1 MNKIT
6 FPEAHLNSVREFLGE
21 EFPQWE
27 KAFDIPAPTSIRIN
41 PFKWK
46 SELPSDKIPW
56 TSTGF
61 YLPER
66 PSFTHDPLFHGG
78 CYYVQEA
85 SSMCIEQVFRQH
97 INTNENLRVLDLCG
111 APGGKSTL
119 AISLLNENSL
129 LVSNEVI
136 RTRANILAENL
147 SKWGR
152 DQFVV
157 TNTDPERFASL
168 PGFFDLVIADLP
180 CSGEGLFRRDPE
192 AANEWSPANV
202 DLCSSRQ
209 RRIVL
214 DVWPALK
221 ENGLLIYSTCTFN
234 KKENEE
240 NLAWLQSQCGFE
252 SVKMELPAEWGI
264 LETETNGIFGYRFFP
279 HRVKGEGFF
288 FSVLRKTDAENS
300 ATGKFKASLQMAG
313 SKEKEAVRNFLV
325 KPDRFDF
332 FIHHA
337 QVLAFRKTIS
347 ETIQRLAQKLNV
359 VQAGISV
366 ADMEKGFKPA
376 HPLALSTELNRTAFH
391 GTKLLKEDALRF
403 LAKEDVKISG
413 SEKGISLVTFEDVP
427 LGWLNL
433 LGNRANNLYPKE
445 WRIRRL

>member
-1 MNKIT
+1 MSH
-6 FPEAHLNSVREFLGE
+6 FPEEHLATVRNFLGD
-21 EFPQWE
+21 EFSEWE
-27 KAFDIPAPTSIRIN
+27 KAFDVPAPTSIRIN
-41 PFKWK
+41 PLKWK
-46 SELPSDKIPW
+46 GEKPEEKIHW
-56 TSTGF
+56 TETGF
-61 YLPER
+61 YLAER
-66 PSFTHDPLFHGG
+66 PSFTHDPRFHAGA
-78 CYYVQEA
+78 YYVQEA
-85 SSMCIEQVFRQH
+85 SSMCLEQVFRQH
-97 INTNENLRVLDLCG
+97 VNTNENLHVLDLCA
-111 APGGKSTL
+111 APGGKSTH

-136 RTRANILAENL
+136 RTRANVLAENL

-157 TNTDPERFASL
+157 TSTDPERFATL
-168 PGFFDLVIADLP
+168 PEFFDLVIADVP

-202 DLCSSRQ
+202 ELCSSRQ

-234 KKENEE
+234 TKENEE

-252 SVKMELPAEWGI
+252 SVKMELPAEWKI
-264 LETETNGIFGYRFFP
+264 METEKNGIFGYRFFP

-288 FSVLRKTDAENS
+288 FSVLRKTNSGGNS
-300 ATGKFKASLQMAG
+300 AGKFKPNLQLATT
-313 SKEKEAVRNFLV
+313 KEKDAVRNFLSH
-325 KPDRFDF
+325 PDRFEF
-332 FIHHA
+332 FIHNS
-337 QVLAFRKTIS
+337 QVLAFRKTIAES
-347 ETIQRLAQKLNV
+347 IQRIAQKLNV
-359 VQAGISV
+359 VQAGITV
-366 ADMEKGFKPA
+366 ADMDKGFKPA
-376 HPLALSTELNRTAFH
+376 HPLALSTELNRSAFLE
-391 GTKLLKEDALRF
+391 TKLLKEDALRF

-413 SEKGISLVTFEDVP
+413 GEKGISLVTFEDHA